1 MRLENRVA
9 IVTGSGTGIGEAT
22 AIRMAEEGARV
33 VVSDYD
39 AKHGEDTVDSIRSSG
54 GDAVFVE
61 TDVRKQEDI
70 EQCVNTTLDQYGP
83 PDILHNNAGVNP
95 IEGSVLEAGLDDYE
109 KIMDTNVR
117 GYYLFAKHALPPMI
131 EDGGGVVINTTSVM
145 GLALR
150 GYAKNA
156 IYAASK
162 GAIVSLTK
170 CMALDHQDDNVR
182 VNGIA
187 PGLIDTPL
195 GEEWIELQPNPEEL
209 RESAGDPMDVA
220 DAAVYLASDESS
232 WVTGTILTVDG
243 GETLQ

>member
-1 MRLENRVA
+1 MRLKNQVA
-9 IVTGSGTGIGEAT
+9 IVTGSGTGIGRAT
-22 AIRMAEEGARV
+22 ALRMAEEGARV
-33 VVSDYD
+33 VVSDYEVE
-39 AKHGEDTVDSIRSSG
+39 HGEDTVQKIHSSG
-54 GDAVFVE
+54 GEAMFVD
-61 TDVRKQEDI
+61 TDVRSREDI
-70 EQCVNTTLDQYGP
+70 EHCVNRTLDRYGP

-95 IEGSVLEAGLDDYE
+95 IEGSVIEAEMEDY
-109 KIMDTNVR
+109 KNIMNTNVR
-117 GYYLFAKHALPPMI
+117 GYYLFSKLALPPMI
-131 EDGGGVVINTTSVM
+131 ENGGGVVINTTSVM

-150 GYAKNA
+150 GYVNNA
-156 IYAASK
+156 LYAASK

-195 GEEWIELQPNPEEL
+195 GEEWIELQPNPDEL
-209 RESAGDPMDVA
+209 RESAGAPMDVA